1 MLNIESREVQKRS
14 QLSTHNSQFSM
25 NIVIIGKGN
34 VATNLQHA
42 FSKKGLACQM
52 VSSREGLCE
61 LPNANVYIY
70 AIRDEALAQ
79 VVAQVQGKEKALHL
93 HTSGSMPITVFGEDK
108 PHAGVFYPFQTFSK
122 ARVIEDFSTVPVFF
136 EARGIDDI
144 SAVYS
149 LALTITSHVYETT
162 QHDRERLHVAGVFA
176 CNFSNLMY
184 TMASELLR
192 NTHIPFSALLPLI
205 DETASKIHSLPPRE
219 AQTGPARRGDE
230 NVMNHH
236 MSLLT
241 DEQCQ
246 LYQLLSQAIRKRNS

>member
-1 MLNIESREVQKRS
+1 
-14 QLSTHNSQFSM
+14 M

-34 VATNLQHA
+34 VATNLDYA
-42 FSKKGLACQM
+42 FRKKGIACQM
-52 VSSREGLCE
+52 VSSREGLDH
-61 LPNANVYIY
+61 LPAANVYIY
-70 AIRDEALAQ
+70 AVRDEALPS
-79 VVAQVQGKEKALHL
+79 VVAQVVGVGKSLHL
-93 HTSGSMPITVFGEDK
+93 HTSGTMPITVFGDDK

-149 LALTITSHVYETT
+149 LALTITNRVYEAS
-162 QHDRERLHVAGVFA
+162 QYDRERLHVAGVFTN
-176 CNFSNLMY
+176 NFTNLMY
-184 TMASELLR
+184 TMAAELLK

-205 DETASKIHSLPPRE
+205 DETAAKIHTLSPHD

-236 MSLLT
+236 LSLLT
-241 DEQCQ
+241 EEQQ
-246 LYQLLSQAIRKRNS
+246 AIYRLLSDAIQKRNE

>member
-1 MLNIESREVQKRS
+1 
-14 QLSTHNSQFSM
+14 M
-25 NIVIIGKGN
+25 NIVIIGQGN
-34 VATNLQHA
+34 VATNLDYA
-42 FSKKGLACQM
+42 FRKKGVACQM
-52 VSSREGLCE
+52 VSSRDGLDQ
-61 LPNANVYIY
+61 LPAANVYVY
-70 AIRDEALAQ
+70 AVRDEALPS
-79 VVAQVQGKEKALHL
+79 VVAQVVGASKSLHL
-93 HTSGSMPITVFGEDK
+93 HTSGTMPITVFGADK

-162 QHDRERLHVAGVFA
+162 QHDRERLHVAGVYA
-176 CNFSNLMY
+176 CNFTNLMY
-184 TMASELLR
+184 TMAAELLQ

-205 DETASKIHSLPPRE
+205 DETSAKIHILAPCD

-236 MSLLT
+236 MELLNE
-241 DEQCQ
+241 EQRKI
-246 LYQLLSQAIRKRNS
+246 YQLLSEAIKKR